1 MAKMPDGITMKLNL
15 DAKEAIA
22 KIKTLKAAVEAIE
35 RKLDRI
41 AKKAIAIKTR
51 LA

>member
-1 MAKMPDGITMKLNL
+1 MARPMDKITMKFDL

-22 KIKTLKAAVEAIE
+22 QVKVLKATVEAIE

-51 LA
+51 LS